1 MTVKKL
7 RLSEMIDRAK
17 EKEGRTQKWIISQM
31 QKRGIVISDVLF
43 SRKKKGVMS
52 FTEEEL
58 KALSEILD
66 SNIGG

>member
-17 EKEGRTQKWIISQM
+17 EKEGRTQKWIIAQM